1 MAARDLGVPQKGN
14 DSLILSRPRPQEIRV
29 RNALPHVMVETATVT
44 SKGQVTLPASLRK
57 RLGIREGTRLLFMD
71 DDVGVRLLTE
81 DDLNRMFEV
90 FDRRRKQLRLTR
102 KRLETIVEEAKERVW
117 RRHYAGRR

>member
-1 MAARDLGVPQKGN
+1 
-14 DSLILSRPRPQEIRV
+14 
-29 RNALPHVMVETATVT
+29 MVETATVT